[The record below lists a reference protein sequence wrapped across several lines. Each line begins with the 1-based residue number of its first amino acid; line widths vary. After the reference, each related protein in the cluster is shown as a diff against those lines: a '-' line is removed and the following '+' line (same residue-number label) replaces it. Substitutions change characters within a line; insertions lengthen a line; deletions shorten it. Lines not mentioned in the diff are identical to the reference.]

1 MGRDLSRPVTADGME
16 RADAQV
22 KVVVAEDSP
31 TQALRL
37 RHVLEKRGYEVRVCP
52 DGLAALEA
60 VREAPPTLVISDVV
74 MPRMDGYE
82 LSRRIKDDPA
92 LAAIPVMLLTALS
105 DPHDVIRGIE
115 AGADHFVVKPFEE
128 EYLVSQVRFLLEN
141 RRGREEGR
149 QGDAITVQ
157 FDGERHEIRAS
168 RGQILNLL
176 LSTYGAAVERNK
188 ELARA
193 QAELQSVNAQLQL
206 AFRELESFSHSVS
219 HDLRAP
225 VQKIQGFGELLRE
238 ACGDRLDETARHYLE
253 RVMASAR
260 HMNELIEALLA
271 LARVSQVELAAL
283 DVDLGAIARRALAEL
298 AERDP
303 ARRVETHVDDGL
315 RARGDPRLYEAAIRN
330 LLENAW
336 KFTAKREAAAIEVRR
351 EPGAQGK
358 LAFAIRDNGA
368 GFDPR
373 YAGKLFEPFRRLHS
387 ERDFPG
393 TGIGLATVRRVI
405 ERHGGAIRAEG
416 APGAGAVFHITL
428 PAP

>member
-1 MGRDLSRPVTADGME
+1 MAMTMNEDGMQG
-16 RADAQV
+16 ADAKV
-22 KVVVAEDSP
+22 SVVVAEDSP

-37 RHVLEKRGYEVRVCP
+37 RHLLESRGYEVRGCG

-60 VREAPPTLVISDVV
+60 VRAAPPTLVISAVV
-74 MPRMDGYE
+74 LPRMDGYE
-82 LSRRIKDDPA
+82 LSRHIKDDPA

-115 AGADHFVVKPFEE
+115 AGADHFVVKPFQE
-128 EYLVSQVRFLLEN
+128 EYLAAQVRFLLEN
-141 RRGREEGR
+141 RRSEQAPEG
-149 QGDAITVQ
+149 ATITVQ
-157 FDGERHEIRAS
+157 FGGERHDIRAG
-168 RGQILNLL
+168 RRQILNLL

-193 QAELQSVNAQLQL
+193 QAELQAVNEQLRL

-238 ACGDRLDETARHYLE
+238 ACGERLDDTGRHYLE
-253 RVMASAR
+253 RVIASAR

-271 LARVSQVELAAL
+271 LARVSQGDLAIL
-283 DVDLGAIARRALAEL
+283 EVDIAAIARRALGEL

-303 ARRVETHVDDGL
+303 SRRVATRVDDGL

-336 KFTAKREAAAIEVRR
+336 KFTAKRDAAAIEILR
-351 EPGAQGK
+351 EPAAEGR
-358 LAFAIRDNGA
+358 LAFVIRDNGA

-373 YAGKLFEPFRRLHS
+373 YAEKLFEPFRRLHS
-387 ERDFPG
+387 EREFPG
-393 TGIGLATVRRVI
+393 TGIGLATVHRVI
-405 ERHGGAIRAEG
+405 ERHAGTIRAEG
-416 APGAGAVFHITL
+416 SPGAGAAFHITL

>member
-1 MGRDLSRPVTADGME
+1 VTEGTE

-37 RHVLEKRGYEVRVCP
+37 RHLLEKRGYDVRTCG

-60 VREAPPTLVISDVV
+60 VRQAPPTLVISDVV

-82 LSRRIKDDPA
+82 LSRRVKDDPA

-128 EYLVSQVRFLLEN
+128 EYLASQVRFLLEN
-141 RRGREEGR
+141 RRAREDGPEGET
-149 QGDAITVQ
+149 ITVQ
-157 FDGERHEIRAS
+157 FEGERHEIRAS

-193 QAELQSVNAQLQL
+193 QAELQSVNAQLRL

-271 LARVSQVELAAL
+271 LARVSQGELAAL
-283 DVDLGAIARRALAEL
+283 EVDLGAIARRALAEL

-303 ARRVETHVDDGL
+303 SRRVDTHVDDGL

-351 EPGAQGK
+351 EPGGEGK
-358 LAFAIRDNGA
+358 LALAIRDNGA

-373 YAGKLFEPFRRLHS
+373 YAEKLFEPFRRLHS
-387 ERDFPG
+387 EREFPG

-405 ERHGGAIRAEG
+405 ERHGGTIRAEG
-416 APGAGAVFHITL
+416 SPGAGAVFHITL

>member
-1 MGRDLSRPVTADGME
+1 MTKERME

-22 KVVVAEDSP
+22 RVVVAEDSP

-37 RHVLEKRGYEVRVCP
+37 RHLLEKSGYAVRACG
-52 DGLAALEA
+52 DGLEALEA
-60 VREAPPTLVISDVV
+60 VRASPPTLVISDVV
-74 MPRMDGYE
+74 MPRMDGYQ
-82 LSRRIKDDPA
+82 LARHIKDDPA

-128 EYLVSQVRFLLEN
+128 EYLAAQVRFLLDN
-141 RRGREEGR
+141 RHSADEPPEGE
-149 QGDAITVQ
+149 AIAIH
-157 FDGERHEIRAS
+157 FDGEHHQIRAT

-193 QAELQSVNAQLQL
+193 QAELQSVNAQLRL

-238 ACGDRLDETARHYLE
+238 ACGDRLDDTGRHYLE
-253 RVMASAR
+253 RVMASAK

-271 LARVSQVELAAL
+271 LARVSQGEIAMLE
-283 DVDLGAIARRALAEL
+283 VDISAIARRALSDL

-303 ARRVETHVDDGL
+303 SRRVRIDVDEGL
-315 RARGDPRLYEAAIRN
+315 LARGDRRLYEAAIRN

-336 KFTAKREAAAIEVRR
+336 KFTAKRDDAAIEVRR
-351 EPGAQGK
+351 ESAGK
-358 LAFAIRDNGA
+358 GQMAFVIRDNGA

-373 YAGKLFEPFRRLHS
+373 YAEKLFEPFRRLHS
-387 ERDFPG
+387 EREFPG
-393 TGIGLATVRRVI
+393 TGIGLATVHRVI
-405 ERHGGAIRAEG
+405 ERHGGTIRGEG
-416 APGAGAVFHITL
+416 AVGAGAAFHITL
-428 PAP
+428 PAR

>member
-1 MGRDLSRPVTADGME
+1 
-16 RADAQV
+16 
-22 KVVVAEDSP
+22 
-31 TQALRL
+31 
-37 RHVLEKRGYEVRVCP
+37 
-52 DGLAALEA
+52 
-60 VREAPPTLVISDVV
+60 VISDVV

-82 LSRRIKDDPA
+82 LSRHIKDDPA

-115 AGADHFVVKPFEE
+115 AGADHFVVKPFQE
-128 EYLVSQVRFLLEN
+128 EYLAAQVRFLLEN
-141 RRGREEGR
+141 RRSEQAPEG
-149 QGDAITVQ
+149 ATITVQ
-157 FDGERHEIRAS
+157 FEGERHDIRAG

-193 QAELQSVNAQLQL
+193 QAELQAVHEQLRL

-238 ACGDRLDETARHYLE
+238 ACGARLDDTGRHYLE
-253 RVMASAR
+253 RVIASAR

-271 LARVSQVELAAL
+271 LARVSQGDLAIL
-283 DVDLGAIARRALAEL
+283 EVDIAAIARRALGEL

-303 ARRVETHVDDGL
+303 SRRVATRVDDGL

-336 KFTAKREAAAIEVRR
+336 KFTAKRDAAAIEILR
-351 EPGAQGK
+351 EPAAEGR
-358 LAFAIRDNGA
+358 LAFVIRDNGA

-373 YAGKLFEPFRRLHS
+373 YAEKLFEPFRRLHS
-387 ERDFPG
+387 EREFPG
-393 TGIGLATVRRVI
+393 TGIGLATVHRVI
-405 ERHGGAIRAEG
+405 ERHAGTIRAEG
-416 APGAGAVFHITL
+416 SPGAGAAFHITL